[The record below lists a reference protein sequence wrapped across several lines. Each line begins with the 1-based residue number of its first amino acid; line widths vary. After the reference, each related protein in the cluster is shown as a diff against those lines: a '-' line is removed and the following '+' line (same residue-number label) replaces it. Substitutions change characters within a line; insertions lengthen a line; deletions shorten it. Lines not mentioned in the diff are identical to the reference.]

1 MVMLHVVAMKIVH
14 ANSEKMDDE
23 EEICISFVLC
33 LYSIQVVL
41 AVVFIIYITKKI
53 LVCYGNRAACWLPML
68 CVTSRVISIILM
80 FDVLVVFQLQV
91 CRCVFFFCLSSLCHE
106 ESNYQASY

>member
-53 LVCYGNRAACWLPML
+53 LVCYGNRAGCWLPML

-91 CRCVFFFCLSSLCHE
+91 CRCVFFFRLSSLCHE
-106 ESNYQASY
+106 